1 MKLSPEKGQVEWG
14 IVGLHKTNENGT
26 YYENSSS
33 GERLTITDKEVVLA
47 MRMGDTKWGSL
58 DSGIVYGE
66 YYNPFLVRFDKKD
79 GSPKA
84 QYRINTGKHTPSGLS
99 AVEVDSDGN
108 FITGGFHS
116 SPMFYDHP
124 TMPLLA
130 NVGGHA
136 DFFVAKLAASECGTP
151 VLSNETWQG
160 NSLQVSPN
168 PTADKV
174 YWDAHFSYDYYQVYD
189 LSGKLVL
196 QGKVDHPELSLQSLA
211 TGTYQLVLTGAR
223 GVKGSVKVM
232 VRK

>member
-1 MKLSPEKGQVEWG
+1 M
-14 IVGLHKTNENGT
+14 
-26 YYENSSS
+26 
-33 GERLTITDKEVVLA
+33 RL
-47 MRMGDTKWGSL
+47 GSTKWGSL
-58 DSGIVYGE
+58 DSGIVFGE

-84 QYRINTGKHTPSGLS
+84 LHRINTGKHTPSGLL

-124 TMPLLA
+124 TMSLLY
-130 NVGGHA
+130 NIGGHA

-151 VLSNETWQG
+151 VLSNQTWER
-160 NSLQVSPN
+160 NNLMLYPN

-174 YWDAHFSYDYYQVYD
+174 YWDASFLYDYYHVYD

-196 QGKVDHPELSLQSLA
+196 QGKVDLPELSLEALA
-211 TGTYQLVLTGAR
+211 IGTYQLVLTGAR
-223 GVKGSVKVM
+223 GLKGNAKIV
-232 VRK
+232 VRR